1 MSGGNRC
8 QSQFLR
14 IYTSGG
20 SDHHLWQNFYVN
32 QSVTVSSKSY
42 RYFPFGWEGIGE
54 SSALGDQTV
63 TLSMPATSLAVSAF
77 EAAFTS
83 KHLCQLQTFE
93 FDARLG
99 VSTPQAGQTLIG
111 SFLGY
116 VARMNGTFT
125 ELSVE
130 LGSTIAPVG
139 AQIPSR
145 TASNRLVGVPIQS

>member
-1 MSGGNRC
+1 MASNRA

-42 RYFPFGWEGIGE
+42 RFFPFFWDGIGE
-54 SSALGDQTV
+54 SSAIGEQTV
-63 TLSMPATSLAVSAF
+63 QLTLPATSLAISAF
-77 EAAFTS
+77 EAAFSS
-83 KHLCQLQTFE
+83 KHLCELQTYE
-93 FDARLG
+93 FDSRLG
-99 VSTPQAGQTLIG
+99 VSSPQSSQTVIG

-116 VARMNGTFT
+116 ISKMSSSLT

-145 TASNRLVGVPIQS
+145 TASNRLVGVPIQP

>member
-1 MSGGNRC
+1 MSGNRA

-14 IYTSGG
+14 VYTSGG

-42 RYFPFGWEGIGE
+42 RYFPFVWGGIGE
-54 SSALGDQTV
+54 SSAIGEQTV
-63 TLSMPATSLAVSAF
+63 ELTLPATSLAISAF
-77 EAAFTS
+77 QDAFTS
-83 KHLCQLQTFE
+83 KHLCELKTYE
-93 FDARLG
+93 FDLRLG
-99 VSTPQAGQTLIG
+99 VTTPQFAQTTIG
-111 SFLGY
+111 TFLGY
-116 VARMNGTFT
+116 VSAMSGSLT

-145 TASNRLVGVPIQS
+145 TASNRLVGVPIQP

>member
-1 MSGGNRC
+1 MSSNRA

-32 QSVTVSSKSY
+32 QTVTISSKSY
-42 RYFPFGWEGIGE
+42 RFFPFTWDGIGE
-54 SSALGDQTV
+54 SSAIGEQTV
-63 TLSMPATSLAVSAF
+63 ELILPATSLAISAF
-77 EAAFTS
+77 QTAFS
-83 KHLCQLQTFE
+83 SRHLCQLQTYE
-93 FDARLG
+93 FDSRLG
-99 VSTPQAGQTLIG
+99 VSAPQSSQTLIG

-116 VARMNGTFT
+116 VSTMSSSLT
-125 ELSVE
+125 ELSVS

-145 TASNRLVGVPIQS
+145 TASNRLIGVPIQP

>member
-1 MSGGNRC
+1 MSGNRA

-14 IYTSGG
+14 IFTSGG

-42 RYFPFGWEGIGE
+42 RYFPFEWGGIGE
-54 SSALGDQTV
+54 SSALSGQTV
-63 TLSMPATSLAVSAF
+63 ELILPATSLALSAF
-77 EAAFTS
+77 EDAFKS
-83 KHLCQLQTFE
+83 KHLCQLQAFE

-99 VSTPQAGQTLIG
+99 VSQPQGSQVLIG

-116 VARMNGTFT
+116 VARMGGSFA

-130 LGSTIAPVG
+130 LGASLAPVG
-139 AQIPSR
+139 ALIPSR
-145 TASNRLVGVPIQS
+145 TASNDLIGVPIQS

>member
-1 MSGGNRC
+1 MASNRA

-42 RYFPFGWEGIGE
+42 RFFPFFWDGIGE
-54 SSALGDQTV
+54 SSAIGEQTV
-63 TLSMPATSLAVSAF
+63 QLALPATSLAISAF
-77 EAAFTS
+77 ESAFAS
-83 KHLCQLQTFE
+83 RHLCELKTYE
-93 FDARLG
+93 FDSRLG
-99 VSTPQAGQTLIG
+99 VDAPQATQTVIG

-116 VARMNGTFT
+116 VSRMRSSFT

-145 TASNRLVGVPIQS
+145 TASNRLVGVPIQP

>member
-1 MSGGNRC
+1 MSNSNRA

-32 QSVTVSSKSY
+32 QSVTVSSKTH
-42 RYFPFGWEGIGE
+42 RYFPFAWGGTTE
-54 SSALGDQTV
+54 SSAIGGQTIE
-63 TLSMPATSLAVSAF
+63 LRLPATKLAISAF
-77 EAAFTS
+77 EAAFSS
-83 KHLCQLQTFE
+83 KHLCELKTYE

-99 VSTPQAGQTLIG
+99 LDAPQSGQTEIG
-111 SFLGY
+111 SFLGF
-116 VARMNGTFT
+116 VGKMSGSLT

-145 TASNRLVGVPIQS
+145 TASNRLIGVPIQL

>member
-1 MSGGNRC
+1 MARYAA
-8 QSQFLR
+8 QSQYLR

-32 QSVTVSSKSY
+32 QTVTVLSKSY
-42 RYFPFGWEGIGE
+42 RYFPFTWGGVGE
-54 SSALGDQTV
+54 SSAIGEQTV
-63 TLSMPATSLAVSAF
+63 QLTMPATSLVISAF
-77 EAAFTS
+77 QDAFTS
-83 KHLCQLQTFE
+83 KHLCELTTYE
-93 FDARLG
+93 FDYRLG
-99 VSTPQAGQTLIG
+99 IDAPVFSQRVIG

-116 VARMNGTFT
+116 VATMSGSLT

-145 TASNRLVGVPIQS
+145 TASNRLVGVPIQP

>member
-1 MSGGNRC
+1 MSGNRA

-32 QSVTVSSKSY
+32 QSVTVSSKTH
-42 RYFPFGWEGIGE
+42 RYFPFAWGGIGE
-54 SSALGDQTV
+54 SSAIGEQTIQL
-63 TLSMPATSLAVSAF
+63 TLPATSLAVSAF
-77 EAAFTS
+77 EAAFSS
-83 KHLCQLQTFE
+83 KHLCELKTYE

-99 VSTPQAGQTLIG
+99 LTTPQSGQTEIG
-111 SFLGY
+111 AFLGY
-116 VARMNGTFT
+116 VAKMSGSLT

-145 TASNRLVGVPIQS
+145 TATNRLVGVPIQL

>member
-1 MSGGNRC
+1 MSSNRA

-32 QSVTVSSKSY
+32 QTVTVSSKSY
-42 RYFPFGWEGIGE
+42 RFFPFTWGGISE
-54 SSALGDQTV
+54 SSAIGEQTV
-63 TLSMPATSLAVSAF
+63 ELVLPATSLAISAF
-77 EAAFTS
+77 QDAFSS
-83 KHLCQLQTFE
+83 KHLCELKAFE
-93 FDARLG
+93 FNAALG
-99 VSTPQAGQTLIG
+99 VSTPQTSQTTIG
-111 SFLGY
+111 TFLGY
-116 VARMNGTFT
+116 VARMSGSLT

-145 TASNRLVGVPIQS
+145 TASNRLVGVPIQP

>member
-1 MSGGNRC
+1 MSSNRA

-32 QSVTVSSKSY
+32 QSVTVSSKVY
-42 RYFPFGWEGIGE
+42 RFFPFTWDGIGE
-54 SSALGDQTV
+54 SSAIGEQTV
-63 TLSMPATSLAVSAF
+63 ELILPATSLAISAF
-77 EAAFTS
+77 ETAFS
-83 KHLCQLQTFE
+83 SRHLCQLQTYE
-93 FDARLG
+93 FDSRLG
-99 VSTPQAGQTLIG
+99 ITTPQSSQTLIG

-116 VARMNGTFT
+116 VSTMSSSLT
-125 ELSVE
+125 ELSVS

-145 TASNRLVGVPIQS
+145 TASNRLTGVPIQP

>member
-1 MSGGNRC
+1 MSTNRG

-32 QSVTVSSKSY
+32 QSVTLSSKSY
-42 RYFPFGWEGIGE
+42 RYFPFGWSGVSE
-54 SSALGDQTV
+54 SSALSEQTV
-63 TLSMPATSLAVSAF
+63 TLTMPATSLVISAF
-77 EAAFTS
+77 NDAFAS
-83 KHLCQLQTFE
+83 KQLCELKAFE
-93 FDARLG
+93 FDSRLG
-99 VSTPQAGQTLIG
+99 LSQPQSGQILIA

-116 VARMNGTFT
+116 INRMSGSFT

-145 TASNRLVGVPIQS
+145 TASNRLVGVPIQL

>member
-1 MSGGNRC
+1 MSSSRG

-14 IYTSGG
+14 IFTSGG

-32 QSVTVSSKSY
+32 QSVTVSSKAY
-42 RYFPFGWEGIGE
+42 RFFPFFWDGIGE
-54 SSALGDQTV
+54 SSAIGEQTV
-63 TLSMPATSLAVSAF
+63 QLTLPASVLAISAF
-77 EAAFTS
+77 EAAFSS
-83 KHLCQLQTFE
+83 KHLCELKTFD

-116 VARMNGTFT
+116 VSRMNSSLT

-145 TASNRLVGVPIQS
+145 TASNRLVGVPIQL

>member
-1 MSGGNRC
+1 MSGNRA

-14 IYTSGG
+14 LYTSGG

-32 QSVTVSSKSY
+32 QSVTVSSKTY
-42 RYFPFGWEGIGE
+42 RFFPFVWSGIAE
-54 SSALGDQTV
+54 SSAIGEQTV
-63 TLSMPATSLAVSAF
+63 TLSLPATSLAVSAF
-77 EAAFTS
+77 QSAFS
-83 KHLCQLQTFE
+83 SRHLCELQTYE
-93 FDARLG
+93 FDSRLG
-99 VSTPQAGQTLIG
+99 GLNAPPTGQTLIA

-116 VARMNGTFT
+116 VSKMSGSLT

-145 TASNRLVGVPIQS
+145 TASNRLIGVPIQP

>member
-1 MSGGNRC
+1 MASNRA

-32 QSVTVSSKSY
+32 QSVTVSSKTY
-42 RYFPFGWEGIGE
+42 RFFPFVWGGIGE
-54 SSALGDQTV
+54 SSAISEQTV
-63 TLSMPATSLAVSAF
+63 QLTLPSTSLAVSAF
-77 EAAFTS
+77 EAAFSS
-83 KHLCQLQTFE
+83 KHLCELKTYE
-93 FDARLG
+93 FDSRRG
-99 VSTPQAGQTLIG
+99 VNAPQNSQTVVG

-116 VARMNGTFT
+116 VARMSGSLT
-125 ELSVE
+125 ELTVE

-145 TASNRLVGVPIQS
+145 TASNELVGVPIQP